1 MKQHWIKF
9 AGRIDAMSL
18 RERSLVFLMA
28 AAVLIALINS
38 LLIDP
43 LQAKQVDLAKQM
55 KQDEDKITAIHAQ
68 VQTLVQARSGDG
80 DAAKRARL
88 DTLRQEI
95 AKSDEAL
102 RTMQKGLVQPDRMV
116 GLLEDILRR
125 EGQLQLV
132 SMKTLPVGDILDGS
146 ESKEKPMSA
155 LVSEKKENFKEN
167 FSAAVPGSPLVYK
180 HGVELVVKGNY
191 TDLTQYL
198 TRLEGLPWQMFWGKA
213 ELKVEEYPKAALT
226 LTLFTLSLDKTWLRI

>member
-1 MKQHWIKF
+1 MKPYWIKL

-18 RERSLVFLMA
+18 RERALVFLMA

-43 LQAKQVDLAKQM
+43 MGAKQNDLAKQM
-55 KQDEDKITAIHAQ
+55 KQDQDKIAAIHAQ
-68 VQTLVQARSGDG
+68 VQTLVQARSGNG
-80 DAAKRARL
+80 DAARRARL
-88 DTLRQEI
+88 DALRQEI
-95 AKSDEAL
+95 AKSDEVL
-102 RTMQKGLVQPDRMV
+102 RAMQKGLVPPDRMA

-132 SMKTLPVGDILDGS
+132 SMKTLPVSGILDSG
-146 ESKEKPMSA
+146 ESKGKSVSA
-155 LVSEKKENFKEN
+155 PAGEKKDTTPTT
-167 FSAAVPGSPLVYK
+167 VPGSPLVYK
-180 HGVELVVKGNY
+180 HGVELVVKGSY
-191 TDLTQYL
+191 ADLTQYL

-213 ELKVEEYPKAALT
+213 EFKVEEYPKAVLT

>member
-1 MKQHWIKF
+1 
-9 AGRIDAMSL
+9 MSL
-18 RERSLVFLMA
+18 RERALVFLMA
-28 AAVLIALINS
+28 AAVLIALLNS

-43 LQAKQVDLAKQM
+43 LRAKQADLAKQM

-80 DAAKRARL
+80 DAARRARL
-88 DTLRQEI
+88 DALRQEI

-102 RTMQKGLVQPDRMV
+102 RAMQKGLVQPDRMV

-132 SMKTLPVGDILDGS
+132 SMKTLPVSDILDGG
-146 ESKEKPMSA
+146 EKPTSA
-155 LVSEKKENFKEN
+155 PVGAKKEAAP
-167 FSAAVPGSPLVYK
+167 AAVPGSPLVYK
-180 HGVELVVKGNY
+180 HGVELVVKGSY
-191 TDLTQYL
+191 ADLTQYL

>member
-1 MKQHWIKF
+1 MKQYWIKL
-9 AGRIDAMSL
+9 AGRIDALSL

-43 LQAKQVDLAKQM
+43 LRAKQADLAKQM
-55 KQDEDKITAIHAQ
+55 RQDEDKITAIHAQ
-68 VQTLVQARSGDG
+68 VQTLVQARSGDT
-80 DAAKRARL
+80 DAARRTRL

-132 SMKTLPVGDILDGS
+132 SMKTLPVGDILDGG
-146 ESKEKPMSA
+146 ESKGKPMSA
-155 LVSEKKENFKEN
+155 SAGEKKEATP
-167 FSAAVPGSPLVYK
+167 AAMPGSPLVYK
-180 HGVELVVKGNY
+180 HGVELVVKGSY
-191 TDLTQYL
+191 ADLTQYL

-213 ELKVEEYPKAALT
+213 ELKVEEYPEAALT

>member
-1 MKQHWIKF
+1 MKYWIKF
-9 AGRIDAMSL
+9 AGWIDAMSL
-18 RERSLVFLMA
+18 RERVLVFLMA

-43 LQAKQVDLAKQM
+43 LRAKQADLVKQM
-55 KQDEDKITAIHAQ
+55 RQDEDKVTAIHAQ
-68 VQTLVQARSGDG
+68 VQTLVQARSGDA
-80 DAAKRARL
+80 DVARRARL

-95 AKSDEAL
+95 AKSDEVL

-116 GLLEDILRR
+116 GLLEDILRY

-132 SMKTLPVGDILDGS
+132 SMKTLPVSDILDGS
-146 ESKEKPMSA
+146 ESKSKPMSA
-155 LVSEKKENFKEN
+155 SAGEKQEVNPVVMP
-167 FSAAVPGSPLVYK
+167 SSPLVYK
-180 HGVELVVKGNY
+180 HGVELVVKGSY
-191 TDLTQYL
+191 ADLTQYL